1 MNYKVISSDSH
12 VNEPPNCFSERLPAR
27 LRDAGPK
34 IVSSGEGGE
43 GWTVEGRPAMN
54 FGLGSLA
61 GKSFEEYKDKGISF
75 ADLLPGNYD
84 PTEHLKDQD
93 RDGVDASV
101 IYPGFAMGLPTI
113 KDREL
118 RLACFRAY
126 NDWLA
131 EDFAGASPQRIV
143 ALAMLP
149 VDDGIDE
156 AVAELR
162 RCVKKGHRGGILPTY
177 PDKLFTDP
185 EYNALW
191 AAAQELDAPL
201 HFHRAIGR
209 NIPRGMSVTPHPG
222 TMVASIV
229 LRFFA
234 ALEPLSHIIFSGALH
249 RFPGL
254 KLVSAE
260 SDAGWFAFFITLSDD
275 QWTRQRHWSKLEST
289 APPSEYIRRQVFLT
303 FMDDTVACANLKFTG
318 SDNLMW
324 ASDYPHSVTTWPNS
338 RSYIEKQMAP
348 CTPEERAK
356 LTAGNA
362 VKLYHLN

>member
-1 MNYKVISSDSH
+1 MNYRAISGDSH
-12 VNEPPNCFSERLPAR
+12 VNEPPNCFQDRLPAH
-27 LRDAGPK
+27 LREAGPK
-34 IVSSGEGGE
+34 IVETDDGGQ
-43 GWTVEGRPAMN
+43 GWTWEGRKAQS

-61 GKSFEEYKDKGISF
+61 GRSFEEYQDKGLRFS
-75 ADLLPGNYD
+75 DLLPGNYD
-84 PTEHLKDQD
+84 PVAHLKDQD

-101 IYPGFAMGLPTI
+101 IYPGYAMGLPAI
-113 KDREL
+113 KDTEL
-118 RLACFRAY
+118 RLACYRAY

-131 EDFAGASPQRIV
+131 DEFSAADPRRIV

-149 VDDGIDE
+149 VDDGVDT

-162 RCVKKGHRGGILPTY
+162 RSVNKGHRGGILPSY

-185 EYNALW
+185 EYDPLW

-229 LRFFA
+229 LRFFS
-234 ALEPLSHIIFSGALH
+234 ALEPLSHIIFGGALH

-260 SDAGWFAFFITLSDD
+260 SDAGWLAFYMALCDD
-275 QWTRQRHWSKLEST
+275 QWNRQRHWSHLELT
-289 APPSEYIRRQVFLT
+289 APPSEYIRRQVYLT
-303 FMDDTVACANLKFTG
+303 FMDDPVACANIRMTG
-318 SDNLMW
+318 ADNLMW

-338 RSYIEKQMAP
+338 RDYIEKQMAP
-348 CTPEERAK
+348 CSAEERDK
-356 LTAGNA
+356 LCAGNA
-362 VKLYHLN
+362 VRLYHLN

>member
-1 MNYKVISSDSH
+1 
-12 VNEPPNCFSERLPAR
+12 
-27 LRDAGPK
+27 
-34 IVSSGEGGE
+34 
-43 GWTVEGRPAMN
+43 
-54 FGLGSLA
+54 
-61 GKSFEEYKDKGISF
+61 
-75 ADLLPGNYD
+75 
-84 PTEHLKDQD
+84 
-93 RDGVDASV
+93 
-101 IYPGFAMGLPTI
+101 MGLPTI

-131 EDFAGASPQRIV
+131 EDFAGANPQRIV

-185 EYNALW
+185 EYNVLW

-209 NIPRGMSVTPHPG
+209 NIPRGMSITPHPG

-234 ALEPLSHIIFSGALH
+234 ALEPLSHIIFGGALH
-249 RFPGL
+249 RYPGL

-260 SDAGWFAFFITLSDD
+260 SDAGWLAFFMTVSDD
-275 QWTRQRHWSKLEST
+275 QWTRQRHWSKLELT

-303 FMDDTVACANLKFTG
+303 FMDDAVACANLKFTG
-318 SDNLMW
+318 SDNLLW